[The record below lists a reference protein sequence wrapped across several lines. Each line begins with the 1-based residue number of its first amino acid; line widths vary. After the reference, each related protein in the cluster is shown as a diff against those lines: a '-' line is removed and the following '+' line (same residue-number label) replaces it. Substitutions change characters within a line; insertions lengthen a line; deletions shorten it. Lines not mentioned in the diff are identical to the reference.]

1 MVTDPE
7 LNQADSNSLE
17 VWAPVHAWQ
26 TLEQLGAASVS
37 GALLNLLDDPENDWS
52 HSEIPIVL
60 GMMGA
65 ATLPDIQQYLADQ
78 TRDPFGR
85 ISAPTSLAEVGT
97 RHPEAR
103 DQCLDLLAQQ
113 LAKKENDREFNGFLI
128 AALCNLKGTEK
139 AEDIKRAFAAK
150 RVNLSI
156 IGDWDEVQV
165 QLGLKPRKEVPLRG
179 FTPNEAL
186 GPISDILALLKDP
199 LSPISFQQSSKKHPP
214 AHGFSPQSSAKK
226 GKKKK
231 K

>member
-1 MVTDPE
+1 MTYNYQSPVADLLQYGKCSYSNDWSVQTFKFQESHIPELWHMVTDPE

-26 TLEQLGAASVS
+26 TLGQLGAASVS

-113 LAKKENDREFNGFLI
+113 LAKKRTIVSLMDF
-128 AALCNLKGTEK
+128 
-139 AEDIKRAFAAK
+139 
-150 RVNLSI
+150 
-156 IGDWDEVQV
+156 
-165 QLGLKPRKEVPLRG
+165 
-179 FTPNEAL
+179 
-186 GPISDILALLKDP
+186 
-199 LSPISFQQSSKKHPP
+199 
-214 AHGFSPQSSAKK
+214 
-226 GKKKK
+226 
-231 K
+231 